1 MDNPKEN
8 CFIYADSNKCLG
20 CKSCELACALAHAG
34 CDLETAAAKQMQLK
48 PRNSVVEVEGVVV
61 PIQCRQCEDA
71 PCAHVCPVGALC
83 QEDGLVKLNRENCV
97 GCKLCAMVCPFGSI
111 VMTPVAVH
119 TFQEKRTNKARA
131 LKCDLC
137 FSRLGKVSEE
147 ACACVQACPT
157 QALALVDY
165 ESYRQQVLLARV
177 QEIAK
182 SRPTGSIRA

>member
-1 MDNPKEN
+1 MANLKEN
-8 CFIYADSNKCLG
+8 NFVYADPNKCLG

-34 CDLETAAAKQMQLK
+34 CDLETAVANQIRIK
-48 PRNSVVEVEGVVV
+48 PRNIVVEVATTVV

-111 VMTPVAVH
+111 VMTTDLP
-119 TFQEKRTNKARA
+119 EKIGGTRTNKARA

-137 FSRLGKVSEE
+137 YSRLGKVSEE

-157 QALALVDY
+157 QALSLVDY
-165 ESYRQQVLLARV
+165 ESYRQKILAARV

-182 SRPTGSIRA
+182 SRAVGSIRA